1 MKKKLRLLIM
11 ENSRIIPGIA
21 LIGVLAV
28 LLLVRWGYNRHQS
41 AVEEISAYNEVLRTS
56 SLVLAREGGVEKL
69 MGVDRKRIKEL
80 EKGLLSA
87 ARPSIAA
94 AELQETFKKFAR
106 KKKISIS
113 SENVLNFEEAGDY
126 IRIPVEFH
134 LRADLRQLT
143 RLLYDIQASALLMGV
158 RSMRVRA
165 ANSRNRAQMNV
176 TLVLE
181 GAMKNIGGG
190 A

>member
-11 ENSRIIPGIA
+11 ENRRIIPGIA
-21 LIGVLAV
+21 VIGVLAV

-56 SLVLAREGGVEKL
+56 SLVLARGSEVEKL
-69 MGVDRKRIKEL
+69 IGIEKKRIKEL
-80 EKGLLSA
+80 EKGLLRASK
-87 ARPSIAA
+87 PSIAA
-94 AELQETFKKFAR
+94 AELQEAFKKLVK

-113 SENVLNFEEAGDY
+113 SENVLNFEEEGDY

-134 LRADLRQLT
+134 LRAGLSQLT
-143 RLLYDIQASALLMGV
+143 RLLYDVQASALLMGV
-158 RSMRVRA
+158 RSLRIRGP
-165 ANSRNRAQMNV
+165 NSRNKAKMNV

-181 GAMKNIGGG
+181 GAIKTKGGG